1 MITDDVCISIYL
13 SIYLSIYIYR
23 YIYIDIDIDIYI
35 DIDIDID
42 IYTLVLGVVEEANV
56 LEMELLGGGRREVE
70 YVRLEEEAE
79 AEAEE
84 DGWMEQKQGIY

>member
-1 MITDDVCISIYL
+1 M
-13 SIYLSIYIYR
+13 
-23 YIYIDIDIDIYI
+23 
-35 DIDIDID
+35 
-42 IYTLVLGVVEEANV
+42 EEANV

-84 DGWMEQKQGIY
+84 DDEDEDEDEDRFSGFMA